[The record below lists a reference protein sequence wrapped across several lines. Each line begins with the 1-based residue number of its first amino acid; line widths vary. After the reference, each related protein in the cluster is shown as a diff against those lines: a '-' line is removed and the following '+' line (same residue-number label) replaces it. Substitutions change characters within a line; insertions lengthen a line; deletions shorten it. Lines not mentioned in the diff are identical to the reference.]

1 MEEAMIKYI
10 FKLIVSIF
18 CVLYLVSVA
27 EVWAAANMFTGTLSC
42 STIGPSHP
50 EHTEA
55 SGEFLF
61 QLDESKQELTYK
73 IQVENI
79 ENAFMAHIHVGPC
92 DEKAEKTE
100 IPSRQG
106 PIAAWLYSCN
116 SQEVPNQ
123 CIKGEFTG
131 TLAEGVIK
139 PCDLKNSITFEEL
152 IKAMREGYAYVN
164 VHTRKYIMCEICGR
178 VIPVK

>member
-1 MEEAMIKYI
+1 MEEAMLKYI

-18 CVLYLVSVA
+18 CFLCLVSVA
-27 EVWAAANMFTGTLSC
+27 EVWAAANMFTGTLGC

-61 QLDESKQELTYK
+61 ELDESKRELTYK
-73 IQVENI
+73 INVENI
-79 ENAFMAHIHVGPC
+79 ENAYMAHLHVGPC
-92 DEKAEKTE
+92 DEQAQTKEEPLK
-100 IPSRQG
+100 QG
-106 PIAAWLYSCN
+106 PIAVWLYSCN
-116 SQEVPNQ
+116 SQEGPDQ

-139 PCDLKNSITFEEL
+139 PEDLKNNILFVDL
-152 IKAMREGYAYVN
+152 IKAMRGGYAYVN
-164 VHTRKYIMCEICGR
+164 VHTKKYITCEICGR
-178 VIPVK
+178 VMPAQ